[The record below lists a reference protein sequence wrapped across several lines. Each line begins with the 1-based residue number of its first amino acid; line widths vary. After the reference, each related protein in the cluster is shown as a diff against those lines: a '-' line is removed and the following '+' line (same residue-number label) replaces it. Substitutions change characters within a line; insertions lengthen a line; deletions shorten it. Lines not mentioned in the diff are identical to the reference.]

1 MQLLTGSL
9 FTFLLAVVFTL
20 IVRRVARDKGIVA
33 KPRPDRWH
41 QKPTAMLGG
50 IAIFLSFVIGCL
62 VFAPT
67 VPGNRLILLGGTL
80 LFLMGLVDD
89 LLPIRPPV
97 KLVIQVAVAAL
108 VVFIGRR
115 LPWTDYQ
122 AINIAIT
129 IFFLVGITNAL
140 NLLDN
145 MDGLAGGVSLI
156 ACEFMMITLLLNGQ
170 TSQAMLPAL
179 LGGAVLGF
187 LLFNFNPASIF
198 MGDCGSM
205 FLGFSLS
212 MMALL
217 SENDRTRNLS
227 AVVLT
232 PVLILL
238 IPIFDTCLV
247 TVMRKLSGRSVSQ
260 GGRDHI
266 SHRLVAL
273 GLSERRAVWLL
284 YALAAL
290 SGISALLMRGL
301 QAQMLF
307 WLIPVATLVV
317 LFLGIYLG
325 RVRVYAEGEQAPG
338 SGILKSL
345 ETFTYKRRVFEIA
358 LDVVLI
364 TLAYYGAYLL
374 RFDGGLTDSQLNVF
388 FYSLPLV
395 IAAQMIMFLLAG
407 VYRGLWHYMGLEDL
421 IVFAK
426 AILGGALACVGIVS
440 VLYGWRALSPA
451 VLVLF
456 PLLLF
461 VLMSISRF
469 SFRLLRSL
477 IGDRVERHPDAKPV
491 LIYGADED
499 GILLLRQLLKLP
511 EQRLHPIGF
520 VDDNFRVAGKRL
532 MGYRIYESVEV
543 RTLMQAEGITEILVA
558 SPHVTDQ
565 KLHALH
571 DLGLVVKRI
580 RIRIESEPEMF
591 VSRTEVN
598 LSR

>member
-9 FTFLLAVVFTL
+9 FTFLLAVALTL
-20 IVRRVARDKGIVA
+20 IVRRIARAKGIVA
-33 KPRPDRWH
+33 QPRPDRWH
-41 QKPTAMLGG
+41 QKPTALCGG
-50 IAIFLSFVIGCL
+50 AAIFLAFLTGCL
-62 VFAPT
+62 IFAPS
-67 VPGNRLILLGGTL
+67 VPGNRLILLGGAL

-89 LLPIRPPV
+89 LLQIRPPV
-97 KLVIQVAVAAL
+97 KLVIQLSVAGV
-108 VVFIGRR
+108 VVFFGRR

-156 ACEFMMITLLLNGQ
+156 ACEFLMITLLLNGQ

-260 GGRDHI
+260 GGRDHV

-284 YALAAL
+284 YSLAMV
-290 SGISALLMRGL
+290 SGVSALLMRGL

-307 WLIPVATLVV
+307 WLIPVVALVV

-325 RVRVYAEGEQAPG
+325 RVRVYAEGTPVAG
-338 SGILKSL
+338 SGVLKSL
-345 ETFTYKRRVFEIA
+345 ENFTYKRYIFEIL
-358 LDVVLI
+358 LDVALI

-374 RFDGGLTDSQLNVF
+374 RFDGGLPGAQMGIF

-395 IAAQMIMFLLAG
+395 IAVQMLLFLVGG

-421 IVFAK
+421 VVFAK
-426 AILGGALACVGIVS
+426 AIFWGALACAGIIVA
-440 VLYGWRALSPA
+440 LHGWQTLSPA
-451 VLVLF
+451 VLVLY

-461 VLMSISRF
+461 VLMSVSRF
-469 SFRLLRSL
+469 AFRLLRSL
-477 IGDRVERHPDAKPV
+477 IGDQVQRHPDAKPV
-491 LIYGADED
+491 LIYGADDE
-499 GILLLRQLLKLP
+499 GVFLLRQILNNP
-511 EQRLHPIGF
+511 EYRLHLIGF
-520 VDDNFRVAGKRL
+520 VDDNFRVTGKRL
-532 MGYRIYESVEV
+532 LGYQIYESTEV
-543 RTLMQAEGITEILVA
+543 AALMQAQGVKEVLLPSTKVA
-558 SPHVTDQ
+558 EH
-565 KLHALH
+565 KLHLLRE
-571 DLGLVVKRI
+571 LGLELKRI
-580 RIRIESEPEMF
+580 RVRFEAEPELV
-591 VSRTEVN
+591 VSRTGVV
-598 LSR
+598 